1 MNLKFRVC
9 LFVEFNFFNRC
20 IIDEKNY
27 VSSPDNIIPQNNVDN
42 FANIKPNLNNFPI
55 NQSITS
61 NNMNRNNVPTGYDQP
76 NLLQNNQSF
85 KDTKFMTNV
94 PPTSSNF
101 GFVQNNNFPDVA
113 NNNMTKSIGIP
124 NNIPPYNSSN
134 VSFNPNSVFNSKPNA
149 STFTKNISPSF
160 DSLNYNAP
168 VQVQQEVKPIPVITK
183 TRDKKKDPEFIMKL
197 EKTKDFCKKATGELD
212 YKRVKQAK
220 DNIIE
225 ALKLIE
231 ELEKYDI

>member
-1 MNLKFRVC
+1 
-9 LFVEFNFFNRC
+9 
-20 IIDEKNY
+20 
-27 VSSPDNIIPQNNVDN
+27 
-42 FANIKPNLNNFPI
+42 
-55 NQSITS
+55 
-61 NNMNRNNVPTGYDQP
+61 MNRNNVPTGYDQQ
-76 NLLQNNQSF
+76 NLLQNNQS
-85 KDTKFMTNV
+85 KFTTNV

-101 GFVQNNNFPDVA
+101 GFVQNNNFPDVG

-124 NNIPPYNSSN
+124 NNLPPNNPSN
-134 VSFNPNSVFNSKPNA
+134 VSFNPNSVFNNRPNA
-149 STFTKNISPSF
+149 STFTKNIISSPSPSF
-160 DSLNYNAP
+160 DSFNYSAP
-168 VQVQQEVKPIPVITK
+168 VQAQQEFKPIPVITK

-212 YKRVKQAK
+212 YKRIKQAK